1 MPLFAGT
8 DLTCLRGE
16 RLVFQDLCS
25 RSRRRRAGAAGAER
39 QREVQPAAA
48 DGRAAAAFLRKHEL
62 GRRAG
67 VRRSGPAP
75 GAHPLCRPSRRREAG
90 AVGAGEPG
98 LLGGHGGAADP
109 GGAALAALERLGV
122 PHIADIPGR
131 YLSAGQKRRLNLA
144 RILAAPAPLWL
155 LDEPSV
161 ALDRAGIGQLEAAI
175 ADHRAGGDRR
185 GLDPCRDRPAR
196 RLDPASGRLR
206 PGGGNGS
213 GRDRAMNRFLKL
225 VSRDLRLALRQGRT
239 PRSR

>member
-16 RLVFQDLCS
+16 RLVFQDLS
-25 RSRRRRAGAAGAER
+25 FAVPAGGAL
-39 QREVQPAAA
+39 VLLGPN
-48 DGRAAAAFLRKHEL
+48 GSGKSSLLRL
-62 GRRAG
+62 MA
-67 VRRSGPAP
+67 
-75 GAHPLCRPSRRREAG
+75 
-90 AVGAGEPG
+90 G
-98 LLGGHGGAADP
+98 LLRPFSGSMSWDGVPVSDDPDVHRARIHYVGHLDAVKPVLSARENLAFWAAMGGAADP

-175 ADHRAGGDRR
+175 ADHRAGGGIVVVSTHAEIALPGASTLHLDDFALAAETEEA
-185 GLDPCRDRPAR
+185 GL
-196 RLDPASGRLR
+196 
-206 PGGGNGS
+206 
-213 GRDRAMNRFLKL
+213 
-225 VSRDLRLALRQGRT
+225 
-239 PRSR
+239 